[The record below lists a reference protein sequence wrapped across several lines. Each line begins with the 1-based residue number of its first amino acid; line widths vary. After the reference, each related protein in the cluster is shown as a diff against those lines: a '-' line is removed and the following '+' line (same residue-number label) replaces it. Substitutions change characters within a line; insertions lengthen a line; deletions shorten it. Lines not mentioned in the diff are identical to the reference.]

1 VQHSGRFAGR
11 RAVVT
16 GGASGIGRAVAERL
30 AAEGAR
36 VAIWDRDRAAAE
48 AAATAVGGRAFAVDI
63 TDWSAVEAAA
73 EATRAA
79 LGGIDV
85 LVCSAGITGPTVPVA
100 DFPVESF
107 REVFEVN
114 VFGLFH
120 CNRAV
125 VPAMT
130 AAGYGRIVNIASVA
144 GKEGNPNAVA
154 YSASKA
160 GVIALTK
167 SLGKELAR
175 AGVLVNCV
183 TPAAAKT
190 AIFDQMTESHIQY
203 MLSKIPMNRFVNVDE
218 IASLAGKEGNPNASA
233 YSASKAAVIGFTKS
247 LAKELA
253 QKGVLVNA
261 VTPAAV
267 RTPIFDQMPQSHID
281 FMLSKIPMGRFGTVE
296 EIAALV
302 CWAAS
307 EDCGFTTGAV
317 FDASG
322 GRATY

>member
-1 VQHSGRFAGR
+1 MQDSGRFAGR

-36 VAIWDRDRAAAE
+36 VAIWDRDRAGAE
-48 AAATAVGGRAFAVDI
+48 AAAAAVGGLALALDI
-63 TDWSAVEAAA
+63 TDWPAVEAAA
-73 EATRAA
+73 EETRTG

-85 LVCSAGITGPTVPVA
+85 LVCSAGIAGPTVPVVE
-100 DFPVESF
+100 FPVEGF

-125 VPAMT
+125 VPAMA
-130 AAGYGRIVNIASVA
+130 AAGYGRIVNIAS
-144 GKEGNPNAVA
+144 
-154 YSASKA
+154 
-160 GVIALTK
+160 I
-167 SLGKELAR
+167 
-175 AGVLVNCV
+175 
-183 TPAAAKT
+183 
-190 AIFDQMTESHIQY
+190 
-203 MLSKIPMNRFVNVDE
+203 
-218 IASLAGKEGNPNASA
+218 AGKEGNPNASA

-267 RTPIFDQMPQSHID
+267 RTPILDQVPQSHID
-281 FMLSKIPMGRFGTVE
+281 FMLSKIPMGRLGTVE
-296 EIAALV
+296 EIAAIV